1 MLRDYQKDIC
11 SRTVE
16 AFRSHR
22 SVMVQ
27 MPTGTGKTV
36 VLASLVNEE
45 LRVKKRKF
53 DEVNEE
59 CSPFHSVS
67 GLDLSVS
74 GEMCILIVAHRR
86 ELVEQIRDTIRR

>member
-16 AFRSHR
+16 AFWSHR

-36 VLASLVNEE
+36 VLVSLVKS
-45 LRVKKRKF
+45 L
-53 DEVNEE
+53 E
-59 CSPFHSVS
+59 CGILVQTEWKAEPARTIPRCSRESKESVR
-67 GLDLSVS
+67 SV
-74 GEMCILIVAHRR
+74 E
-86 ELVEQIRDTIRR
+86 